1 MKNKFKKLLILVSS
15 FIFGVSSL
23 ICFSLKETYQST
35 SAATG
40 DSIFRIYI
48 KLANTFTA
56 EIDHLNLSDK
66 KGVKVFGTPTGDTYD
81 ASLGNYVLDIEATDT
96 SNYSIGAFMKNM
108 GEGISVY
115 SGSRVPGGYVVI
127 TFFTYDSSGWGNIN
141 AGITGSGY
149 LSTVSYKKG
158 QYGSGTE
165 LTKIYEK
172 NRIVTS
178 SDALFT
184 RQHYTQTSW
193 NTKEDGTGTTY
204 NLKKALLASDISL
217 FPVWKADE
225 HTVLLDAQGGKD
237 GTSSVT
243 VSYDSPMPTITIPT
257 KGDRPFNGYFT
268 SPCGEGTKYYN
279 ADGTSARNSDITE
292 DITLYASWT
301 SFFSGGSGTYRDPY
315 LISSLSDLETL
326 AVDVSDGITYENKYF
341 KLTNDIGSES
351 RDKFTK
357 TIGSRD
363 SGNTFN
369 GNFDGG
375 NYNIYIDLNN
385 ILSHTSI
392 GLFESLSNATL
403 KNINLYGDI
412 NFEISTQN
420 EEASFIGGFCAFAS
434 SSVIDNC
441 NNYANITASSSVQT
455 GYLYLGGF
463 AGYASQT
470 KFYNCV
476 NHGNISGSY
485 NLSSKSHIGGIC
497 GCSQHGS
504 AFNTGNIGKLTGS
517 KQSEGS
523 GLYIGGIAG
532 QGYQNDGTK
541 EMHIANCYNVG
552 SINKT
557 IGGASSTS
565 RIGAIYGYSN
575 DSSTIYLDNVFR
587 TSADLP
593 FIGNNPTNVVTTNLI
608 TISDAQARSAEG
620 SRDSLV
626 DQLNVYATTHDCFS
640 FLSWCND
647 GTYYPTHNGIVTK
660 EGTASDPYL
669 ISSLSDLENL
679 ANNVTSGTKFK
690 DKYFKVTN
698 DIGSKETP
706 FTKMIG
712 NDVNAF
718 YGHFDGDKYSIWI
731 NLEFSDNTPHIGLF
745 STTQTGSEL
754 TNVVVRGNINVTNL
768 TDNVKRIGGVAGR
781 VLYGTINGCYNYAD
795 ISFTGLGQNSLI
807 DIGGVVGSISD
818 TNSCFNLGN
827 FGTVTANF
835 TDAPDK
841 DSTNCVQV
849 GGVVGRLNQGSLYN
863 SFNQGDVSLYTPN
876 WDDRSF
882 VGGVVGDMMTNT
894 DRNIA
899 NCYSVGRVY
908 RETSDSVSQ
917 RQYNGKII
925 GAAPNNSN
933 SFITMTNCWY
943 LVDSVY
949 PGLGAF
955 GDRNHVM
962 LKDGNEGFDYSA
974 HENIP
979 PLFSL
984 SEEQTKGLYTDD
996 SLIKLLNDYADG
1008 KTDYKQWMII
1018 EGKYPTHVGA
1028 ITSKVILDH
1037 QVTTGKTETIRATY
1051 DFVLPS
1057 IDIPSKGGYTFKGY
1071 FTEIGG
1077 KGDQYINSDGSP
1089 TDLKWCFEEDKTL
1102 YASWELDPSEYG
1114 NWNISYNWHNN
1125 DQGDFVCDA
1134 NLIHKVDTD
1143 SYETINSINISNEIT
1158 TKATFTEK
1166 GIKTWT
1172 ATFNDPRLPESV
1184 QTTTEYGPV
1193 IKDDFIYEYAWSGDD
1208 TTGYSC
1214 HGKATYID
1222 DPRIVYEEDASITSF
1237 VSREP
1242 TCDLEGIRVYVASF
1256 DTFVFEAQYLDK
1268 PIEKTEHIWGTP
1280 TYTWIKSDTTD
1291 YEVKAE
1297 VVCVNFSTHTKSETV
1312 NVSSTI
1318 TVLPTLTTPGEIVY
1332 TATFTDPSFETQTRT
1347 EVIPPLDITDFD
1359 ILYSWYY
1366 ENNEKYCF
1374 ATAISKNYQDLH
1386 YDETAK
1392 GYVVV
1397 DVPSECEIDGQGHYE
1412 ADFDFIFFSHQVDD
1426 EVVAVPPHGHVYY
1439 DYWIYDRMPT
1449 LTEGGIRSHHCI
1461 YCDHITDIEITDKL
1475 NATNAQESVK
1485 SIIHPESE
1493 IEEEIID
1500 NALAD
1505 MPKETL
1511 MELSSLVNVSQNKL
1525 DEDLI
1530 AGLITKEEYEEK
1542 VEIIQAV
1549 SHSTLILGSEEQES
1563 IDDGILFN
1571 EVLPTNTSLDY
1582 ENIFEDFYERQM
1594 DILLNRKNNDPV
1606 KSLFSENDDE
1616 VDTVNYN
1623 IDAETY
1629 NSAIEFVDYS
1639 LDHMLDAGSRIRECS
1654 CESLTVTME
1663 VYVTQIQYSV
1673 FTDFNKEEADKEFV
1687 ENAYAAIMLEM
1698 QNETKSQLEDQLKQV
1713 SSQLEKDPAKEN
1725 LIKEQI
1731 KAVEDNEQFEIMV
1744 MEVLRQNY
1752 NAITGKEIT
1761 LEEFEP
1767 IYREMFRRWALNEEQ
1782 DVDITLEEL
1791 TNAVVYKKTV
1801 EDTAI
1806 TVNTNPG
1813 GPEIIIFSCLGGGL
1827 LLAILAGVLTSVFIS
1842 KKKKKEDK

>member
-1 MKNKFKKLLILVSS
+1 MKNKFRKLLILVSS

-23 ICFSLKETYQST
+23 ICFSIKDNYRSAGATTADETFRVYIELGPSFVGTIDYILTDGKSYVSPNSSDIYDST
-35 SAATG
+35 
-40 DSIFRIYI
+40 
-48 KLANTFTA
+48 
-56 EIDHLNLSDK
+56 
-66 KGVKVFGTPTGDTYD
+66 
-81 ASLGNYVLDIEATDT
+81 LGNYVLDIIGT
-96 SNYSIGAFMKNM
+96 STNNFTIFVFMK
-108 GEGISVY
+108 GAGDGIVAFKGTRQPGSYAVVTFISY
-115 SGSRVPGGYVVI
+115 DPSIYGSIDAEITDSGS
-127 TFFTYDSSGWGNIN
+127 
-141 AGITGSGY
+141 

-158 QYGSGTE
+158 TYGSGTE
-165 LTKIYEK
+165 VSKIYEADRTI
-172 NRIVTS
+172 NI
-178 SDALFT
+178 SDGLFT
-184 RQHYTQTSW
+184 RENYTQISW
-193 NTKEDGTGTTY
+193 NTEDDGGGTEFYFDDTF
-204 NLKKALLASDISL
+204 LASDISL
-217 FPVWKADE
+217 FPTWKADE

-292 DITLYASWT
+292 NITLYASWT
-301 SFFSGGSGTYRDPY
+301 SFFSGGSGTDSDPY

-326 AVDVSDGITYENKYF
+326 AADVFDGITYENKYF
-341 KLTNDIGSES
+341 KVTNDIGSES
-351 RDKFTK
+351 GEKFTN

-363 SGNTFN
+363 DGKVFSGH
-369 GNFDGG
+369 FDGG
-375 NYNIYIDLNN
+375 NFNIYINLNN
-385 ILSHTSI
+385 SLAHKSI
-392 GLFESLSNATL
+392 GLFESLSNASL
-403 KNINLYGDI
+403 KNINLYGNI

-441 NNYANITASSSVQT
+441 NNYVNITASSSVQT

-470 KFYNCV
+470 NFYNCV
-476 NHGNISGSY
+476 NHANISGSY

-504 AFNTGNIGKLTGS
+504 AFNTGNIGKLTGA

-523 GLYIGGIAG
+523 GLFIGGIAG

-557 IGGASSTS
+557 IGGTSSTS

-587 TSADLP
+587 ISADLP
-593 FIGNNPTNVVTTNLI
+593 FIGNNPSSVITTNLI
-608 TISDAQARSAEG
+608 TISDAQARSKEG
-620 SRDSLV
+620 SPDSLV
-626 DQLNVYATTHDCFS
+626 DQLNVYAAAHDCFS
-640 FLSWCND
+640 FLPWHND

-660 EGTASDPYL
+660 EGTASNPYL
-669 ISSLSDLENL
+669 ISSISDLENL
-679 ANNVTSGTKFK
+679 ANNVTSGTKFEE
-690 DKYFKVTN
+690 KYFKVTN

-718 YGHFDGDKYSIWI
+718 YGHFDGNKYSIWI

-795 ISFTGLGQNSLI
+795 ISFTGLGKNSLI

-818 TNSCFNLGN
+818 TNSCYNLGN
-827 FGTVTANF
+827 FGKVTANF

-841 DSTNCVQV
+841 DSTNCVQA

-908 RETSDSVSQ
+908 RETSDTVSQ

-933 SFITMTNCWY
+933 GFITMTNCWY

-962 LKDGNEGFDYSA
+962 LKDGNEGFDYDA

-984 SEEQTKGLYTDD
+984 SEEQTKGLYTND
-996 SLIKLLNDYADG
+996 SLVKLLNDYADG

-1028 ITSKVILDH
+1028 ITSNVILDH
-1037 QVTTGKTETIRATY
+1037 QVTTGETETIRATY

-1057 IDIPSKGGYTFKGY
+1057 VNIPSKGGYIFKGY
-1071 FTEIGG
+1071 FTEKNG

-1089 TDLKWCFEEDKTL
+1089 TDLTWCFEEEKTL
-1102 YASWELDPSEYG
+1102 YAYWELDPNEYN
-1114 NWNISYNWHNN
+1114 NWDVTYEWFYELV
-1125 DQGDFVCDA
+1125 GDYTCKA
-1134 NLIHKVDTD
+1134 NLVHKIDRD
-1143 SYETINSINISNEIT
+1143 SYESVYPTKVSNQIT
-1158 TKATFTEK
+1158 TEATFETK
-1166 GIKTWT
+1166 GIITWT
-1172 ATFNDPRLPESV
+1172 ATFMDPRLPSST
-1184 QTTTEYGPV
+1184 QTTTEYGPLTKAV
-1193 IKDDFIYEYAWSGDD
+1193 FIYDYVWSGDD
-1208 TTGYSC
+1208 TTGYTC

-1222 DPRIVYEEDASITSF
+1222 DPRIVYEEDASISSF

-1256 DTFVFEAQYLDK
+1256 DTFVFETQYQDK
-1268 PIEKTEHIWGTP
+1268 PIDKKEHIWGEP
-1280 TYTWIKSDTTD
+1280 TYTWIETGTLSYDVTADVT
-1291 YEVKAE
+1291 
-1297 VVCVNFSTHTKSETV
+1297 CLNFSTHTKSETV
-1312 NVSSTI
+1312 TAVREI
-1318 TVLPTLTTPGEIVY
+1318 TVHPTLTSPGEMVF
-1332 TATFTDPSFETQTRT
+1332 TATFNDGTFLTQTRT
-1347 EVIPPLDITDFD
+1347 EVIPPIDPSEFD
-1359 ILYSWYY
+1359 YYYSWYY
-1366 ENNEKYCF
+1366 EGDDKYCN
-1374 ATAISKNYQDLH
+1374 AVAVNKLDRSLYYSEIS
-1386 YDETAK
+1386 K
-1392 GYVVV
+1392 GYVVT
-1397 DVPSECEIDGQGHYE
+1397 DIPSKCEEDGVGHYE
-1412 ADFDFIFFSHQVDD
+1412 ADFEFFVFAHQVDD
-1426 EVVAVPPHGHVYY
+1426 ETIVIPPHGHVYY
-1439 DYWIYDRMPT
+1439 DYWIYDHMPT
-1449 LTEGGIRSHHCI
+1449 LTEGGIRSHHCM
-1461 YCDHITDIEITDKL
+1461 YCDNVIDTEITDKL
-1475 NATNAQESVK
+1475 NADIAQESVK
-1485 SIIHPESE
+1485 SIIHPETE

-1500 NALAD
+1500 NALEKI
-1505 MPKETL
+1505 PEETL
-1511 MELSSLVNVSQNKL
+1511 MELSSLTNVSQNKL
-1525 DEDLI
+1525 DEELI
-1530 AGLITKEEYEEK
+1530 MGLITPEEYKEK

-1549 SHSTLILGSEEQES
+1549 SNSTLIIGSEEQES
-1563 IDDGILFN
+1563 INDGILFN
-1571 EVLPTNTSLDY
+1571 EVLPNNTSLNY
-1582 ENIFEDFYERQM
+1582 ESIFKDFYERQM
-1594 DILLNRKNNDPV
+1594 NILLNRQNNNPV
-1606 KSLFSENDDE
+1606 RSLFAENDDE
-1616 VDTVNYN
+1616 EKTVNYD

-1629 NSAIEFVDYS
+1629 NNAIEFVDDS
-1639 LDHMLDAGSRIRECS
+1639 LSHMLDAGSRIRECS

-1673 FTDFNKEEADKEFV
+1673 FTDFNKEQADQEFV

-1752 NAITGKEIT
+1752 NAITGKELT

-1801 EDTAI
+1801 EDTTI

-1842 KKKKKEDK
+1842 KKKKKEGK